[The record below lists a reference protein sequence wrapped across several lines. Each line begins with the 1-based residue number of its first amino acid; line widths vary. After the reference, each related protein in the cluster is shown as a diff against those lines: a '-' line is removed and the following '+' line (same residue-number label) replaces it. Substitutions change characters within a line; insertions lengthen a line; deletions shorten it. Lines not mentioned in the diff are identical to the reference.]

1 MNHGLPGDTA
11 GRAAPSKIPLN
22 NKTCLLTMTKMPPQR
37 SDRKKKKKIEQEGR
51 LLLARKAIKDGKY
64 PSAAAAARSF
74 DLPVST

>member
-1 MNHGLPGDTA
+1 MFIDHDKNASPTL
-11 GRAAPSKIPLN
+11 
-22 NKTCLLTMTKMPPQR
+22 R
-37 SDRKKKKKIEQEGR
+37 SKKKKKIEQEGR